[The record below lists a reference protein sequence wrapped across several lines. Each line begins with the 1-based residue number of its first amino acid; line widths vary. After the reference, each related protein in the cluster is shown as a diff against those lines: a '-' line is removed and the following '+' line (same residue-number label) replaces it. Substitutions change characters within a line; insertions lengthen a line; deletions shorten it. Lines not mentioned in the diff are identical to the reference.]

1 MYGYSMFYMTEKD
14 IKNKRTEDTFVF
26 TRSLMCKIEFS
37 WENSTYLQG
46 KLICLNGFGGL
57 KFSKPAIVTA
67 NYDPAAQQN
76 IASGSHFSESWI
88 ANSRKSK
95 QCENTGKKIRFG
107 GKYF

>member
-1 MYGYSMFYMTEKD
+1 MRHDVICAVYKYAFIHSF
-14 IKNKRTEDTFVF
+14 IQ
-26 TRSLMCKIEFS
+26 FS
-37 WENSTYLQG
+37 WENSTYLLG

-57 KFSKPAIVTA
+57 KYSKPALVTA

-107 GKYF
+107 GEYFWPNFYR